1 MDKWKFAL
9 AVIRETRMMPVF
21 ALGLL
26 GATLVLAR
34 DVLGFFGVDVG
45 EDAAGALR
53 VAGLFVLGGVPVA
66 IFRVLPRR

>member
-9 AVIRETRMMPVF
+9 AVIRESRIAHAVVLV
-21 ALGLL
+21 ALGAGLI
-26 GATLVLAR
+26 LAR

-45 EDAAGALR
+45 EDVAGTLR

-66 IFRVLPRR
+66 ISRKLPRR